1 MGSNFSSTSKT
12 KKDLEEDFREK
23 YYQIFTNLYKD
34 CYLAAGACYFSA
46 EKHEKVARYSDKVA
60 SLFGVFSAGGFGL
73 MHFYKEGLTA
83 KGRGVLGGTSTILA
97 AVFALSAF
105 FHGMKDSSRS
115 PSALSILYNE
125 TAAEW
130 DELQHILD
138 YYRQIKV
145 RDPRVNVSEL
155 EMMTREILRRRKE
168 IGLKAKVEEWAFK
181 RMVKEEAFYSKEIAE
196 ILESPKP
203 KILSQ
208 PTVEVKVEE
217 SKKEAVK
224 KEEQ

>member
-1 MGSNFSSTSKT
+1 MGSNFSSASK
-12 KKDLEEDFREK
+12 KKKNLDQDFREK

-46 EKHEKVARYSDKVA
+46 EKHEKIARYSDKLA

-73 MHFYKEGLTA
+73 MHFYKEGLTS
-83 KGRGVLGGTSTILA
+83 KGRGVIGGTSTVLA
-97 AVFALSAF
+97 ACFALSAF
-105 FHGMKDSSRS
+105 FHGMKDTSRS

-181 RMVKEEAFYSKEIAE
+181 RMVREEAFYSKEIAE
-196 ILESPKP
+196 VLEPPKT
-203 KILSQ
+203 KLLSQ
-208 PTVEVKVEE
+208 PAVENKVEE
-217 SKKEAVK
+217 GQKDVK
-224 KEEQ
+224 KEEH